1 VHEIKFDGYRM
12 LCRVEKGKARFVSR
26 NGHDWTGKF
35 PELAKAA
42 GELAVR
48 QAVLDGEVVSQKPDG
63 STSFQALQ
71 NVFQEHRTG
80 ELIYYT
86 FDILHVNG
94 HDVTGAPLEVR
105 KGILKCI
112 LDGGSPGSIR
122 YSDHLVGSGPE
133 VFEKACRLHLE
144 GIICKRLDAPYR
156 GGRGVDWL
164 KVKCSKRAEFVIG
177 GFTQPRGSRSDLGAL
192 LVGYYDRAKQLI
204 YAGRV
209 GTGFNEQTL
218 ELLHRKLTKLIQRTS
233 AFSNFSGTSGQARGV
248 TWVKP
253 ALVAELE
260 FSNWTDEG
268 LLRHPSFQG
277 LREDKPASKVIH
289 EEPLSLG
296 EAGAMDNDPK
306 PARQKKSGAR
316 ASSRA
321 RSSVRESRGRSGGN
335 DEYAGVRLSHP
346 DKVLYPEQGITKRDL
361 AAYYSNVAYWM
372 LPHVADRPLA
382 IVRCPE
388 GTGKACFFQKH
399 PGEGASAHLRKVN
412 VAAKGAPEY
421 HLAIDDLPGLIS
433 LVQIGVLEIHVW
445 GSKVGQ
451 LEKPDRLIFDLDP
464 DPSVQWPQVVTAAS
478 DVRALLEELGLA
490 AFLKTSG
497 GKGLHIVVPVRPRT
511 ESDEA
516 KAFCRAVADLMVRAA
531 PDRFIATMSK
541 AARKGK
547 IFIDYLRN
555 GRGATAVAPYST
567 RAKPGATVS
576 APIAWEELSAR
587 LRSDHFTIENLPD
600 RLSKLK
606 QDPWAEM
613 AKTRQSIT
621 AAMRKRLAAL

>member
-1 VHEIKFDGYRM
+1 M
-12 LCRVEKGKARFVSR
+12 
-26 NGHDWTGKF
+26 
-35 PELAKAA
+35 
-42 GELAVR
+42 
-48 QAVLDGEVVSQKPDG
+48 
-63 STSFQALQ
+63 
-71 NVFQEHRTG
+71 
-80 ELIYYT
+80 
-86 FDILHVNG
+86 
-94 HDVTGAPLEVR
+94 
-105 KGILKCI
+105 
-112 LDGGSPGSIR
+112 
-122 YSDHLVGSGPE
+122 
-133 VFEKACRLHLE
+133 
-144 GIICKRLDAPYR
+144 
-156 GGRGVDWL
+156 
-164 KVKCSKRAEFVIG
+164 
-177 GFTQPRGSRSDLGAL
+177 
-192 LVGYYDRAKQLI
+192 
-204 YAGRV
+204 
-209 GTGFNEQTL
+209 
-218 ELLHRKLTKLIQRTS
+218 
-233 AFSNFSGTSGQARGV
+233 
-248 TWVKP
+248 WVKP

-296 EAGAMDNDPK
+296 EVGAMAKDGK
-306 PARQKKSGAR
+306 PASRKKSRARASSGAR
-316 ASSRA
+316 ASVGASHVRA
-321 RSSVRESRGRSGGN
+321 ADN
-335 DEYAGVRLSHP
+335 DEYAGVRISHP

-361 AAYYSNVAYWM
+361 AEYYSKVADWM
-372 LPHVADRPLA
+372 LPYVVDRPLA

-388 GTGKACFFQKH
+388 GRGKACFFQKH

-412 VAAKGAPEY
+412 IAAKGAPEY
-421 HLAIDDLPGLIS
+421 HLAIDDLSGLIS

-445 GSKVGQ
+445 GSKAGQ

-464 DPSVQWPQVVTAAS
+464 DPSIEWPQVVAAAR
-478 DVRALLEELGLA
+478 DLRAMLEELGLT

-497 GKGLHIVVPVRPRT
+497 GKGLHIVVPVQPRV
-511 ESDEA
+511 EWDGA

-555 GRGATAVAPYST
+555 GRGATAVAPFST

-587 LRSDHFTIENLPD
+587 LRPDHFTIENLPD

-606 QDPWAEM
+606 QDPWAEL

-621 AAMRKRLAAL
+621 AAMQKRLAAL